1 MDNYIPYYKRDLQGL
16 NKSECVDVGYAE
28 VRKFCEVN
36 HITPPQL
43 VKKDTRGNGCCGLYY
58 WGSNRITVY
67 APSVANI
74 SPHPAPGNRQWS
86 YPGYRV
92 DRTGVGVTC
101 HETGHYLDNVLRI
114 GKRRGFPYKTER
126 VSSYEP
132 FLGEAIAET
141 LRIFILNPCLL
152 HIYAPERC
160 EFLINEVGL
169 KPHIEADWDEVLAN
183 APNRYTGV
191 LKRFLQK

>member
-74 SPHPAPGNRQWS
+74 SLHPAPGNRQWS

-114 GKRRGFPYKTER
+114 GKRRGFP
-126 VSSYEP
+126 
-132 FLGEAIAET
+132 
-141 LRIFILNPCLL
+141 
-152 HIYAPERC
+152 
-160 EFLINEVGL
+160 
-169 KPHIEADWDEVLAN
+169 
-183 APNRYTGV
+183 
-191 LKRFLQK
+191 